1 MSGGTIVLK
10 TAEEVGYIRKS
21 SLLVGKTLAAVASQ
35 LKPGI
40 TTAELDALAE
50 KFIRDNGAV
59 PSFKGYH
66 GYKHTLCISVNE
78 EIVHG
83 IPGSRVIQDGDLV
96 SVDCGV
102 YMDGFHG
109 DSAYTFPIGTV
120 SEEKLQLLRV
130 TKTSLYRGIAKARS
144 GNRIGDISAAV
155 QEYAERNGYG
165 VVRELVG
172 HGVGKQLHEKPE
184 VANYGKKGSGPVLKA
199 GMTLAIEPMIN
210 MGTRQIRQ
218 LNDGWTVITGDRKPS
233 AHFEHTIAVT
243 EDGEA
248 DVLSS
253 FTDIELAIEKN
264 SYITEKIETLA

>member
-1 MSGGTIVLK
+1 MSGGAIVLK

-83 IPGSRVIQDGDLV
+83 IPGSRIIQDGDLV

-102 YMDGFHG
+102 YMNGFHG
-109 DSAYTFPIGTV
+109 DSAYTFPIGKV

-155 QEYAERNGYG
+155 QEYAESNGYG

-218 LNDGWTVITGDRKPS
+218 LNDGWTVITGDRKSS